1 MKKNFYKYISLVLV
15 AGLSLSSCNPD
26 LTEVNPNFT
35 TSASYWKNLDETN
48 QGVTALYVTLL
59 NTTIFNV
66 REETVR
72 SDMGYYAATRP
83 YANASVG
90 DQSVKFWTQDFDGD
104 VKAVFQ
110 KWDGCYKGIYRANQV
125 IEALNRIQATS
136 EPVRWKQQMAEA
148 RFFRGLFHFYLHN
161 SYNNG
166 NVIIVDH
173 TPVTK
178 DDFFASVS
186 PSAKVIEFF
195 RKDLQYAVDNLLP
208 GINAE
213 KGHVNQATA
222 ATILGTSYLNEGDD
236 LNLAKFNFNL
246 VIGNS
251 NYSLER
257 DMSKMFTT
265 AGEFNKESIFEVI
278 YDVAVRSDLGLF
290 DEESTT
296 NRLGFLS
303 ISTNNMFSPPA
314 WVAYAYKTEK
324 MDLLDSRNYKGGV
337 IQPAN
342 LRGVPLR
349 ASAMVILAEDLETPV
364 YKFANGIEAAA
375 PNSASPSLNLGLN
388 PIASTAGSFFG
399 NVSLYKKYLNTDQTG
414 YSGENSLPYGSQ
426 KSSKNVVVNRLSEVY
441 LMQAEVLIK
450 TGDVPGALKL
460 INKIRERWGLVLLG
474 PAGMGEFAG
483 KTYDI
488 SKDFTNPTVLMNQ
501 LMFVDKPLELSA
513 EGCSSR
519 FSDLRRW
526 GKLRSRFEELAATK
540 YYVKTFTYTKSTGGT
555 ATKTNASV
563 LNAPGT
569 GTTEIPNEFTIPR
582 DRYIISL
589 GKPVTNDYLPI
600 PNSELNRNPNI
611 LK

>member
-1 MKKNFYKYISLVLV
+1 MKKDFYKYISVVLV

-26 LTEVNPNFT
+26 LTEINPNYST
-35 TSASYWKNLDETN
+35 TASYWNNLDETN
-48 QGVTALYVTLL
+48 QGITALYVTML
-59 NTTIFNV
+59 NTTITNI

-90 DQSVKFWTQDFDGD
+90 DQSVTFFTQTFNGD

-125 IEALNRIQATS
+125 IEALTRIQS
-136 EPVRWKQQMAEA
+136 SSDPVRWKQQMGEA

-166 NVIIVDH
+166 NVLIVDH

-178 DDFFASVS
+178 EDLFGSVS

-208 GINAE
+208 DINAE

-222 ATILGTSYLNEGDD
+222 ATILGSSYLNEGDYP
-236 LNLAKFNFNL
+236 NAIINFNK
-246 VIGNS
+246 VISNS

-278 YDVAVRSDLGLF
+278 YDISLRPDLGLF

-296 NRLGFLS
+296 NRLAFLS

-324 MDLLDSRNYKGGV
+324 MDPLDTRNYKGGV
-337 IQPAN
+337 ILPAN

-349 ASAMVILAEDLETPV
+349 ASAMVILPEDLQTPV

-375 PNSASPSLNLGLN
+375 PNTASPGLNLGFN
-388 PIASTAGSFFG
+388 TTATGGFFG

-414 YSGENSLPYGSQ
+414 YSGENSLPLGSQ
-426 KSSKNVVVNRLSEVY
+426 KSSKNIVLNRLSEVY
-441 LMQAEVLIK
+441 LMQAECLIK
-450 TGDVPGALKL
+450 TGDVAGGLKL
-460 INKIRERWGLVLLG
+460 INRIRERWGLVLLG
-474 PAGMGEFAG
+474 PAGSGEFGG
-483 KTYDI
+483 KTYDT
-488 SKDFTNPTVLMNQ
+488 SKDYLNANVLMDH
-501 LMFVDKPLELSA
+501 LMFIEKPLELSA

-526 GKLRSRFEELAATK
+526 GKLKSRFEELATTN
-540 YYVKTFTYTKSTGGT
+540 YYIKNFTYTKSTGGT
-555 ATKTNASV
+555 ATKNNASV
-563 LNAPGT
+563 VNAPGVGAT
-569 GTTEIPNEFTIPR
+569 LIPNEFDFPSR
-582 DRYIISL
+582 NYNVAN
-589 GKPVTNDYLPI
+589 GKNDYLPI